1 MKKLLGILFGL
12 AVLGMTS
19 VFAIE
24 GKRIDPRTLYK
35 EYPVSYTFKITNK
48 SANDVSI
55 IMIKYSGDTKADAIE
70 YVIPAKSSETIEFNE
85 TVDSLKG
92 EWWGFGWVNSN
103 GSIGNGS
110 CDWWSQQKEIIIDK
124 DGYLTYKDNGSTK
137 KMSQIQKL

>member
-1 MKKLLGILFGL
+1 MKKLFMVLIGL
-12 AVLGMTS
+12 AVLGMAG
-19 VFAIE
+19 VF
-24 GKRIDPRTLYK
+24 
-35 EYPVSYTFKITNK
+35 
-48 SANDVSI
+48 
-55 IMIKYSGDTKADAIE
+55 AIE

-124 DGYLTYKDNGSTK
+124 DGCLTYKDNGSTK